1 MEKKKV
7 IQYLLFSCINIIP
20 ALIMGGGLTMDSLLL
35 LGVLLVL
42 IVNHF
47 TLVRMVSTLN
57 QSMSGKAGAS
67 NPLTTIFGMFFLKFA
82 VIGAAIAA
90 VYYLNKNLIPKVLL
104 MMIFQLII
112 QVLSIKNSNKN
123 S

>member
-1 MEKKKV
+1 
-7 IQYLLFSCINIIP
+7 
-20 ALIMGGGLTMDSLLL
+20 MDSLLL
-35 LGVLLVL
+35 IGILLVL

-47 TLVRMVSTLN
+47 TLVRMVATLN
-57 QSMSGKAGAS
+57 ESMSGKAGAS
-67 NPLTTIFGMFFLKFA
+67 NPLTTVFGLFFLKFA
-82 VIGAAIAA
+82 VLGAAIAA
-90 VYYLNKNLIPKVLL
+90 VYYFNKNLIPKVIV